1 MTTKQQELLESF
13 IEVTIK
19 SNDEFLVLMETLT
32 RIGVPNKD
40 NNELFQVCHIL
51 HKQKR
56 YYIVHY
62 KQLMQLGHM
71 QVSLTPEDVARTR
84 LIASKV
90 ASWGLTSIIP
100 NHTHTASDYSESPF
114 IMIVQ
119 HKDKKNWKFTPKY
132 RIGKRT

>member
-1 MTTKQQELLESF
+1 MTTKQQELLDTF

-19 SNDEFLVLMETLT
+19 TNDQFLVLMETLT
-32 RIGVPNKD
+32 RIGLPNKD
-40 NNELFQVCHIL
+40 HTELFQICHIL
-51 HKQKR
+51 HKQGR

-62 KQLMQLGHM
+62 KQLMQLGYM
-71 QVSLTPEDVARTR
+71 NVSLTQEDAARTR

-100 NHTHTASDYSESPF
+100 SHLMSASDSVEVPY
-114 IMIVQ
+114 IIIVQ

-132 RIGKRT
+132 KIGKRT